1 MRFEV
6 LAQFFGQPVEVAILS
21 KTHSGVLR
29 QSENDNGS
37 HDIVELE
44 PLSDYY
50 QKRFGSWVLDVEVIT
65 SIRPIK
71 THVDEDDEDCKAE
84 CDDSN

>member
-1 MRFEV
+1 MRYEV
-6 LAQFFGQPVEVAILS
+6 LAQFFGQPVEIGIIN

-29 QSENDNGS
+29 QSEADDGSNDV
-37 HDIVELE
+37 VELE

-50 QKRFGSWVLDVEVIT
+50 QKRFGSWILDAQIIT

-71 THVDEDDEDCKAE
+71 PHVDDDDDDCKAE
-84 CDDSN
+84 CDESS